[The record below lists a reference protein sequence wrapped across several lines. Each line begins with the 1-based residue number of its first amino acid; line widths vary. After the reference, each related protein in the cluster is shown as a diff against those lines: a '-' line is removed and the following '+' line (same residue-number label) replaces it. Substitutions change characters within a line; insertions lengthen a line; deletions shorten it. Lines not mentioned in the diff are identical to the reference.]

1 MMKCYTVSKPKGPLQ
16 LTTRPIPTP
25 SENELLL
32 KILACGICLGDA
44 HIINGIFPNVK
55 YPCIPGHEII
65 GKIVKLGS
73 SIKTIKEGTIV
84 GVRMPAGVTYDGG
97 FAEYM
102 TVPIDQIT
110 IIPEGINP
118 IDAASFLCA
127 GVTTFDALKHSNA
140 VKGDLVG
147 IVGIGGLGHLA
158 IQFANKM
165 GFKVIGISKS
175 DNKKDMS
182 MKLGCQYFINYS
194 KDDVSKELLKLGGAK
209 VILVTAP
216 DEEIVNKLIEGLA
229 FEGRLII
236 VAGMLNKV
244 AIDFHTMLMGRK
256 SIYAW
261 TSAYLENNKEC
272 LEFAIKENIKPIVEV
287 FKFEDLVAGYE
298 KMIKGE
304 ARYRIVVKMDD

>member
-1 MMKCYTVSKPKGPLQ
+1 MKCYIVSKPKAPLE
-16 LTTRPIPTP
+16 LITRPIPTP
-25 SENELLL
+25 SENQVLL
-32 KILACGICLGDA
+32 KVLSCGICLGDS
-44 HIINGIFPNVK
+44 HIINGVFPMVK
-55 YPCIPGHEII
+55 YPRIPGHEVI
-65 GKIVKLGS
+65 GKVVKLGS
-73 SIKTIKEGTIV
+73 SIKNIKEGTIV

-118 IDAASFLCA
+118 IDAAPFLCA

-158 IQFANKM
+158 IQYANKM